1 MANLE
6 DVANAAGVSKTTVSR
21 FLNGSLVLPKKT
33 AGQINAAIETLN
45 YQPNPHARRLSLG
58 RTDTIGL
65 IVPDIATP
73 FFSTFVAAIEAEADA
88 RGKTLVLH
96 ATLNRRDREL
106 SYIDLVRQG
115 HADGLI
121 FITNHVCDAGLATKI
136 NSAGPC
142 VVVDEDVAGANVI
155 KVFCDNTEGGRLA
168 GRHLAEAGH
177 RHVLFIGGFAQM
189 ISGERRYQGLR
200 QGMSEVAGDTLCID
214 RMTGPYTV
222 EAGRAAGLEF
232 VARTGTRPTAIFA
245 TSDELLIGL
254 LEVLHDAGL
263 SVPRDVSIVGFD
275 DVGPLHLFA
284 PAITAVRQPVQ
295 CLGRRALE
303 LLLDPPA
310 PETTGE
316 FLKEELLPVTLIE
329 RASVAP
335 PINHA

>member
-155 KVFCDNTEGGRLA
+155 KVESPGGDYARHVATRRNGFSASFALSTQERIRSVIGGPSSSCVRLVFGA
-168 GRHLAEAGH
+168 GRIKG
-177 RHVLFIGGFAQM
+177 
-189 ISGERRYQGLR
+189 
-200 QGMSEVAGDTLCID
+200 
-214 RMTGPYTV
+214 RMV
-222 EAGRAAGLEF
+222 QAARL
-232 VARTGTRPTAIFA
+232 
-245 TSDELLIGL
+245 D
-254 LEVLHDAGL
+254 
-263 SVPRDVSIVGFD
+263 
-275 DVGPLHLFA
+275 
-284 PAITAVRQPVQ
+284 
-295 CLGRRALE
+295 LGQ
-303 LLLDPPA
+303 
-310 PETTGE
+310 
-316 FLKEELLPVTLIE
+316 
-329 RASVAP
+329 S
-335 PINHA
+335 